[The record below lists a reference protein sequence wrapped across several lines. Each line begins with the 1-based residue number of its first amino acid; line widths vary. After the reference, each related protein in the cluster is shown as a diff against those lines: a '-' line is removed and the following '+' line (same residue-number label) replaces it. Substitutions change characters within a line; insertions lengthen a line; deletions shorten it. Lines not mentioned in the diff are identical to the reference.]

1 MKIDA
6 IDDINARLEAFIAEL
21 DADERF
27 KVVDELVTRVV
38 TVQPV
43 RTELELPDDGD
54 RIVDAFEEEL
64 KKYFGV

>member
-1 MKIDA
+1 MTDKY
-6 IDDINARLEAFIAEL
+6 DDINDRLEAFISEL